1 MLRVILVLCFI
12 HCTLLCCA
20 QQVSLAERNITLKSA
35 LEKLEKQTGY
45 TFFYSS
51 SLFKG
56 IDPLQI
62 NLQKVPLE
70 EALKVL
76 LKDSGL
82 GYSVIG
88 KTVVIKVAAN
98 PRPLSAAIQNVKGR
112 VVDHLGEPIPGVSVT
127 SGAGESRKVW
137 STDIKG
143 YFSAELFAPEEKLQ
157 FSYIGFHT
165 QKVAVTGTSPLYVVM
180 QVDDN
185 QLDEV
190 QVKAYNTT
198 SRRFNAGNSFTLTEA
213 DLADSPAPSLLQI
226 IQNRVPGLEIIPSTG
241 QIGTGFEVR
250 IRGVSGMKSE
260 DPLYIIDGVSYPAGG
275 KNLNPNGI
283 TGALPTLPNNRQ
295 GGSLAQLG
303 GNALNYINPEDI
315 ASIDV
320 LKDAE
325 ATSIY
330 GSRGAYGVILIT
342 TKKGRPGKS
351 ALPSLNIMLDRGIST
366 TGTFPKMMNT
376 ADYLQIRK
384 EALQHDGLSAG
395 PADLD
400 LNGSYSPDAQH
411 NWFKELLGAKAQS
424 SRIHARYSAMGEYL
438 EYSLAGSF
446 RKQGNVVR
454 SAGQNLDGGVKLDL
468 STFSKNKKIEFK
480 VGTLLNLT
488 RNTMSPYDFSG
499 DVALF
504 RAPNGPTYF
513 NPDGSLNWIA
523 GVNPFGFLNTDF
535 KQNIANVLAASTFVY
550 RPLKGLSLKIQ
561 GGYNVL
567 DGKELRQ
574 TYSTVYSPTDPAA
587 LDKANSSQNDFG
599 IRTWTIEPFAS
610 YQTPLLAGQL
620 TLSAGATLQDKL
632 IDLTV
637 VTGTGFTSDAML
649 SNPLSATQVVNR
661 INRVQNRY
669 LGYFGSLNYSWKDK
683 YILSGSARYDGSTK
697 FAPQYRFGWFGS
709 VAGAYIFTQ
718 ERFIQQQLPWL
729 SFGKLRASYGN
740 SGGDAIDDFL
750 YLATYK
756 TGPQYLGDPSLITDD
771 LANNLLRWE
780 KNGKLDISLSLGF
793 FKDRLLFDAAFYRNT
808 AYDIL
813 YGSPI
818 SSVTGFPLVE
828 MNSSA
833 AIRNTGGEFSLS
845 WENSKEAR
853 LKWLISTVLTIPKTR
868 LSAISAYFL
877 RPPYNYSIGN
887 SPLNFKVYDYQGVDP
902 QTGKYTYKSATG
914 KIVSSLLELRQ
925 EDKTVDVELLPRYY
939 GSVTNSLRYGSFALN
954 FTLSFGG
961 KMARTFIGQTLLLPG
976 AFNYN
981 LSEAALRR
989 WQKPGDLTD
998 IPKPTTSIFGLLDA
1012 AAFSASS
1019 GAYQRIYYLR
1029 MQNMSLSYNFS
1040 PSVSAKLKTRSMKL
1054 SLQGQ
1059 NLFTFT
1065 DYKDLDPENTVLGQ
1079 LPPLRI
1085 FNVQLAVAF

>member
-1 MLRVILVLCFI
+1 MLRVIFVLCLI
-12 HCTLLCCA
+12 HCTLLCGA
-20 QQVSLAERNITLKSA
+20 QQVSLAEHNITLERA
-35 LEKLEKQTGY
+35 LGKLEKQTGY

-56 IDPLQI
+56 IEPLQI
-62 NLQKVPLE
+62 NLQKVSLE
-70 EALKVL
+70 EALRTL
-76 LKDSGL
+76 LKGSGL
-82 GYSVIG
+82 SYSVIG
-88 KTVVIKVAAN
+88 KTVVIKNAQN
-98 PRPLSAAIQNVKGR
+98 PNQLPAMIQSVKGR
-112 VVDHLGEPIPGVSVT
+112 VVDNQGSPIPGVSIS
-127 SGAGESRKVW
+127 SGTGESRKVW
-137 STDIKG
+137 STDVKG
-143 YFSAELFAPEEKLQ
+143 YFSTEFLSQEEFLQ
-157 FSYIGFHT
+157 FSFIGFHT
-165 QKVAVTGTSPLYVVM
+165 KKVAVSARMPLHVVLD
-180 QVDDN
+180 VDDN

-190 QVKAYNTT
+190 QVKAYSTT
-198 SRRFNAGNSFTLTEA
+198 SRRFNTGNSFTLTAA
-213 DLADSPAPSLLQI
+213 DLADSPAPSILQI

-241 QIGTGFEVR
+241 QVGTGFEVR

-283 TGALPTLPNNRQ
+283 TGALPTLPNNRP

-351 ALPSLNIMLDRGIST
+351 TEPALNIILDRGISV

-384 EALQHDGLSAG
+384 EALQHDGLVAG
-395 PADLD
+395 PMDLD
-400 LNGSYSPDAQH
+400 FNGSYSPDAQH
-411 NWFKELLGAKAQS
+411 DWFKELLGAKAQS
-424 SRIHARYSAMGEYL
+424 SRIHARYSVMREQL

-446 RKQGNVVR
+446 RQQGNVVR

-468 STFSKNKKIEFK
+468 STFSRNKKFELK
-480 VGTLLNLT
+480 VGTLLNFT
-488 RNTMSPYDFSG
+488 NNTMSPYDFSG

-504 RAPNGPTYF
+504 RAPNAPTYF
-513 NPDGSLNWIA
+513 NPDGSLNWIS
-523 GVNPFGFLNTDF
+523 GVNPYSYLNADF
-535 KQNIANVLAASTFVY
+535 KQKIGNLLAASTLIY
-550 RPLKGLSLKIQ
+550 RPLSGLSLRLQ
-561 GGYNVL
+561 AGYNLL

-574 TYSTVYSPTDPAA
+574 TYSTVFSPAAATA
-587 LDKANSSQNDFG
+587 LDKANTSQNDFG
-599 IRTWTIEPFAS
+599 IHTWTIEPFAS
-610 YQTPLLAGQL
+610 YQTRLLAGQL
-620 TLSAGATLQDKL
+620 TLTAGATLQDKL

-637 VTGTGFTSDAML
+637 VTGTGFTSDAVL
-649 SNPLSATQVVNR
+649 SNPQGATQVASR
-661 INRVQNRY
+661 LNRVQNRY

-683 YILSGSARYDGSTK
+683 YILSGSSRYDGSTK
-697 FAPQYRFGWFGS
+697 FAPEHRFGWFGS

-718 ERFIQQQLPWL
+718 ENFVRERLPWL

-740 SGGDAIDDFL
+740 SGGDAIDDFI

-756 TGPQYLGDPSLITDD
+756 TGGEYLGDPSLITDD
-771 LANNLLRWE
+771 LANNTLHWE

-793 FKDRLLFDAAFYRNT
+793 FKDRLIFDAAYYRNT

-818 SSVTGFPLVE
+818 SSVTGYPLVE
-828 MNSSA
+828 TNSSA

-845 WENSKEAR
+845 WENSKEAHLR
-853 LKWLISTVLTIPKTR
+853 WSISTVLTIPKTR

-902 QTGKYTYKSATG
+902 QTGKYTYRSASG
-914 KIVSSLLELRQ
+914 KIVSSLFELKE

-939 GSVTNSLRYGSFALN
+939 GSVTNSLRYRSFALN

-961 KMARTFIGQTLLLPG
+961 KTAKTFIGQTISLPG

-981 LSEAALRR
+981 LSMDALRR

-1012 AAFSASS
+1012 AAFGASS
-1019 GAYQRIYYLR
+1019 GAYQRIYYIR
-1029 MQNMSLSYNFS
+1029 MQNLGLSYTFGS
-1040 PSVSAKLKTRSMKL
+1040 SVLSKLKTRSMRL

-1059 NLFTFT
+1059 NLFTVT

-1079 LPPLRI
+1079 LPPLRV
-1085 FNVQLAVAF
+1085 FNVQLAVTF